1 MYIIEDESFNKAMGD
16 GEFYQVILAKK
27 HKPDMSIAR
36 LFNFQFKYD
45 TYNGFRKFYRR
56 HLEPII
62 DGIRLVDDDSI
73 IGKAIRW
80 LTSEKKS

>member
-1 MYIIEDESFNKAMGD
+1 MYIIEDESFNKVMGD

-27 HKPDMSIAR
+27 KQPTISIAK

-45 TYNGFRKFYRR
+45 TYNGFRKFFKR

-62 DGIRLVDDDSI
+62 HGIKIVDDDSI
-73 IGKAIRW
+73 MGKAIRF
-80 LTSEKKS
+80 LTDEKK